1 MGRAKK
7 LKKKNENLVI
17 GVGGCVAQQEG
28 ANILKREPVVDL
40 VFGTDNYN
48 SLLEMLAEVEQGNR
62 VLKTHWMPREKKVQ
76 NFVPSEDIEKPY
88 IQGCKAY
95 LSITKGCDNFCSFC
109 VVPFTRGREVSRS
122 VDNILLEA
130 DNLVKQGIKEII
142 LLGQNVNSYKAEGV
156 DFYHL
161 LKSLSEIEGLR
172 RIRFISPHPKDWNN
186 RLTDLMASQPKICNQ
201 LHLPYQSGSNS
212 ILHLMRRGHA
222 IEEYLEKINYLK
234 KIIPDIALS
243 TDLIVGFPSE
253 SEEDFQK
260 TLDVLKAVE
269 FSQVYAFKYSPRP
282 QTRAAKMEDNVL
294 QKTKEE
300 RLSNVL
306 DVFEKIRSRK
316 FEMSMGLKKK
326 ILIEGVHPKEKD
338 VFIGRS
344 EENISISVKK
354 EVSSNIKIGD
364 LIRVKIHG
372 RKTHSLLGTAI
383 NENKDEN

>member
-1 MGRAKK
+1 
-7 LKKKNENLVI
+7 
-17 GVGGCVAQQEG
+17 
-28 ANILKREPVVDL
+28 
-40 VFGTDNYN
+40 
-48 SLLEMLAEVEQGNR
+48 
-62 VLKTHWMPREKKVQ
+62 
-76 NFVPSEDIEKPY
+76 
-88 IQGCKAY
+88 
-95 LSITKGCDNFCSFC
+95 
-109 VVPFTRGREVSRS
+109 
-122 VDNILLEA
+122 
-130 DNLVKQGIKEII
+130 
-142 LLGQNVNSYKAEGV
+142 
-156 DFYHL
+156 
-161 LKSLSEIEGLR
+161 
-172 RIRFISPHPKDWNN
+172 
-186 RLTDLMASQPKICNQ
+186 
-201 LHLPYQSGSNS
+201 
-212 ILHLMRRGHA
+212 MRRGHA

-253 SEEDFQK
+253 SEDDFQK